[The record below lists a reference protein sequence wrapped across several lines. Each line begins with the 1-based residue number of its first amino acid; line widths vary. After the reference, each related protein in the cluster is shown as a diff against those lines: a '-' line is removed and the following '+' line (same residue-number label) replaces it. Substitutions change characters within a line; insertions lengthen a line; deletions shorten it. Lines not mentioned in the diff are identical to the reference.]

1 MARKSS
7 LINEAMH
14 VVMLRPAPRLAEHF
28 MRATLTL
35 SAKPLQNV
43 NDCTSEDVKLCL
55 SCSGHLPEPS
65 DS

>member
-1 MARKSS
+1 MARKSN
-7 LINEAMH
+7 LINETRD
-14 VVMLRPAPRLAEHF
+14 VVMLCPALHLEEHF
-28 MRATLTL
+28 MRVTLTL
-35 SAKPLQNV
+35 SAKSLQNV